1 MSLDGIVSYDYK
13 ILTEYI
19 KAQNYDLVVVGAD
32 TIFEFLPQHLNL
44 EQLPV
49 YWLSPEI
56 RCKKTA
62 FSSSAGTLTYDRVDN
77 SYKKMLSASINS
89 FDLLGVRDDN
99 TYSLMQD
106 LGLMNKSCLEKTPDP
121 TFPFEID
128 YSFTEKYIKRHRIK
142 FEEPVIAINLPQSL
156 PLYRQLVEIYES
168 KGFKVVFL
176 GYSRKRANKLPKMS
190 AFEWA
195 GIYKYFSCVITDRFH
210 GTIFSLKNGTPVVSI
225 CWNKNKRTEGGW
237 SKLNDLLKNFNLE
250 KSNYVD
256 ATRDVNICNVVNKI
270 DNAMEGFNKVEV
282 EKRIKH
288 LNSQFYTFMEKV
300 RLLVK
305 S

>member
-1 MSLDGIVSYDYK
+1 
-13 ILTEYI
+13 
-19 KAQNYDLVVVGAD
+19 
-32 TIFEFLPQHLNL
+32 
-44 EQLPV
+44 
-49 YWLSPEI
+49 
-56 RCKKTA
+56 
-62 FSSSAGTLTYDRVDN
+62 
-77 SYKKMLSASINS
+77 
-89 FDLLGVRDDN
+89 
-99 TYSLMQD
+99 
-106 LGLMNKSCLEKTPDP
+106 
-121 TFPFEID
+121 
-128 YSFTEKYIKRHRIK
+128 
-142 FEEPVIAINLPQSL
+142 
-156 PLYRQLVEIYES
+156 
-168 KGFKVVFL
+168 
-176 GYSRKRANKLPKMS
+176 MS

>member
-1 MSLDGIVSYDYK
+1 LSPDGIVSYDYK
-13 ILTEYI
+13 FLTEYI
-19 KAQNYDLVVVGAD
+19 KTQNYDLVVVGAD
-32 TIFEFLPQHLNL
+32 TILEFLPQHLNL
-44 EQLPV
+44 VQLPV

-56 RCKKTA
+56 NCKKAT
-62 FSSSAGTLTYDRVDN
+62 FSSSAGTLTYNKVDDG
-77 SYKKMLSASINS
+77 YKKRLSASINS

-99 TYSLMQD
+99 TYRLMKD

-128 YSFTEKYIKRHRIK
+128 YSFTDNYIKRYRIK
-142 FEEPVIAINLPQSL
+142 FEKPVIAINLPQSL

-176 GYSRKRANKLPKMS
+176 GYSRNHANKLPKMS

-225 CWNKNKRTEGGW
+225 CWNKSKRTESGW
-237 SKLNDLLKNFNLE
+237 SKMNDLLKNFDLE
-250 KSNYVD
+250 ESNYID
-256 ATRDVNICNVVNKI
+256 AT
-270 DNAMEGFNKVEV
+270 
-282 EKRIKH
+282 
-288 LNSQFYTFMEKV
+288 
-300 RLLVK
+300 
-305 S
+305 